1 MYMMSHNQKQKT
13 TLIKPNQIP
22 TSLSESIQT
31 QSGAKVTCNFG
42 ENN

>member
-1 MYMMSHNQKQKT
+1 MYIMSHNQKT

-31 QSGAKVTCNFG
+31 QSGVKVTCNFG